1 MKKILISTSIILII
15 VVGLLIGYFLLSS
28 PAAQATNTANRFMA
42 ALLEN
47 NPEKVSELLKDTDI
61 ETNNSN
67 IYQRNY
73 RLLHTSK
80 DDATNGEFY
89 LLYEFTDNT
98 YPTKIRVSARGDT
111 ITAVK
116 SGSRIGKIPSEDK
129 AEEINVNTETST
141 CLSRDD
147 LVYIDSRSIY
157 ARYIRGATMIFLPET
172 SNYQT
177 NTGGGLLL
185 DRMADF
191 YKKAAEK
198 DFIFELKGYMQT
210 SGLAP
215 EDRERRD
222 NLFQQRA
229 TKLQKD
235 LVERDVPLDRITIAE
250 VYNYY
255 MPEQATEVDNPSYV
269 DINVVNRCIDA

>member
-1 MKKILISTSIILII
+1 MRKIVIVASIISIVVVSLLIS
-15 VVGLLIGYFLLSS
+15 YFSLFS
-28 PAAQATNTANRFMA
+28 PTAQATNTANKFMA
-42 ALLEN
+42 TLLAN
-47 NPEKVSELLKDTDI
+47 DPEKASELLKDKDI

-73 RLLHTSK
+73 RLLFTSK
-80 DDATNGEFY
+80 DEASNGEFH
-89 LLYEFTDNT
+89 LLYEFTDDT
-98 YPTKIRVSARGDT
+98 YPTKIRVSAEGDT

-116 SGSRIGKIPSEDK
+116 SGSKIGKIPSEDQS
-129 AEEINVNTETST
+129 EDVNVNIEAST

-147 LVYIDSRSIY
+147 LEYIDSRSIY
-157 ARYIRGATMIFLPET
+157 ARYIRGATMIFLQET

-177 NTGGGLLL
+177 SVGGGLLI

-210 SGLAP
+210 SGLSP
-215 EDRERRD
+215 EERERRD
-222 NLFQQRA
+222 DLFQQRA

>member
-1 MKKILISTSIILII
+1 MKKILIVTSIILT
-15 VVGLLIGYFLLSS
+15 VVVSLLIGYFSLLS
-28 PAAQATNTANRFMA
+28 PTAQATNTANRFMTT
-42 ALLEN
+42 LLEN
-47 NPEKVSELLKDTDI
+47 DPEKASELQKDTSI
-61 ETNNSN
+61 ETNSSN

-73 RLLHTSK
+73 RLLFTSK
-80 DDATNGEFY
+80 DDASNGEFH
-89 LLYEFTDNT
+89 LLYEFTDDA

-129 AEEINVNTETST
+129 AEETNVDTETST

-147 LVYIDSRSIY
+147 LEYIDSRSIY

-177 NTGGGLLL
+177 TVGGGLLI

-210 SGLAP
+210 SGLTP
-215 EDRERRD
+215 EDKERRD

-235 LVERDVPLDRITIAE
+235 LVERDVPLDRITISE

-255 MPEQATEVDNPSYV
+255 MPEQASGVDNPSYV